1 MEEKS
6 PLVPSKKLLSL
17 LGLLDK
23 EEKIDKE
30 TQLLLSLFTEKFIN
44 DVITRAALIAKH
56 KDRNILTEEEIK
68 FVLETEFDYF
78 ITTGRD

>member
-6 PLVPSKKLLSL
+6 PLVPSKKLQSL
-17 LGLLDK
+17 LALIDK
-23 EEKIDKE
+23 EEKLDKE

-56 KDRNILTEEEIK
+56 KEQSTLTEQEVK

-78 ITTGRD
+78 ITTGRE

>member
-1 MEEKS
+1 M
-6 PLVPSKKLLSL
+6 PSKKLLSL
-17 LGLLDK
+17 LGLIDK

-56 KDRNILTEEEIK
+56 KDKSVLTEEEIK

-78 ITTGRD
+78 ITTGRE